1 MYKCIV
7 IEDEPLAMERT
18 KGFIEK
24 IPFLFLCATFDNAM
38 DGLAYLKSNTI
49 EILFLDINMD
59 EVSGIELLQ
68 NTKINSHIIITTA
81 YEQYALKGYE
91 LNISDYLLKPFSFSR
106 FLSAVNNIIEKINE
120 KQNKKVIEYIF
131 IKTENRLEKVNLSD
145 ILYIEGMSDY
155 RKIHTTS
162 KRIMTLQSFNDLEN
176 IIPSSIICRVHKSYM
191 VAINKIETIE
201 RRRIKINSKLI
212 PISDTYKDFFLKYI
226 K

>member
-18 KGFIEK
+18 RGFIEK
-24 IPFLFLCATFDNAM
+24 IPFLYLCATFDNAM

-91 LNISDYLLKPFSFSR
+91 LNVSDYLLKPFSFSR

-120 KQNKKVIEYIF
+120 KQNKKVVEYIF

-162 KRIMTLQSFNDLEN
+162 KRIMTLQSFNELEN

-212 PISDTYKDFFLKYI
+212 PISDTYKDFFFKYI

>member
-91 LNISDYLLKPFSFSR
+91 LNVSDYLLKPFSFSR
-106 FLSAVNNIIEKINE
+106 FLSAVNNIIEKINA

-176 IIPSSIICRVHKSYM
+176 IIPPSIICRVHKSYM

-201 RRRIKINSKLI
+201 RRRIKINSTLI

>member
-91 LNISDYLLKPFSFSR
+91 LNVSDYLLKPFSFSR

-201 RRRIKINSKLI
+201 RRRIKINSTLI

>member
-18 KGFIEK
+18 RGFIEK
-24 IPFLFLCATFDNAM
+24 IPFLYLCATFDNAM

-91 LNISDYLLKPFSFSR
+91 LNVSDYLLKPFSFSR
-106 FLSAVNNIIEKINE
+106 FLNSVNNIIEKINE
-120 KQNKKVIEYIF
+120 KQNKKVVEYIF

-162 KRIMTLQSFNDLEN
+162 KRIMTLQSFNELEN

>member
-18 KGFIEK
+18 RGFIEK
-24 IPFLFLCATFDNAM
+24 IPFLYLCATFDNAM

-91 LNISDYLLKPFSFSR
+91 LNVSDYLLKPFSFSR
-106 FLSAVNNIIEKINE
+106 FLNSVNNIIEKINE
-120 KQNKKVIEYIF
+120 KQNKKVVEYIF

-162 KRIMTLQSFNDLEN
+162 KRIMTLQSFNELEN

-212 PISDTYKDFFLKYI
+212 PISDTYKDFFFKYI

>member
-24 IPFLFLCATFDNAM
+24 IPFLYLCATFDNAM

-68 NTKINSHIIITTA
+68 NTNINSHIIITTA

-91 LNISDYLLKPFSFSR
+91 LNVSDYLLKPFSFSR
-106 FLSAVNNIIEKINE
+106 FLSAVNNIIEKINK

-162 KRIMTLQSFNDLEN
+162 KRIMTLQSFNDIEN

>member
-1 MYKCIV
+1 
-7 IEDEPLAMERT
+7 
-18 KGFIEK
+18 
-24 IPFLFLCATFDNAM
+24 
-38 DGLAYLKSNTI
+38 
-49 EILFLDINMD
+49 MD

-91 LNISDYLLKPFSFSR
+91 LNVSDYLLKPFSFSR

-176 IIPSSIICRVHKSYM
+176 IIPPSIICRVHKSYM

-201 RRRIKINSKLI
+201 RRRIKINSTLI

>member
-24 IPFLFLCATFDNAM
+24 IPFLFLCATFYNAM

-91 LNISDYLLKPFSFSR
+91 LNVSDYLLKPFSFSR
-106 FLSAVNNIIEKINE
+106 FLSAVNNIIEKINA

-176 IIPSSIICRVHKSYM
+176 IIPPSIICRVHKSYM

-201 RRRIKINSKLI
+201 RRRIKINSTLI

>member
-91 LNISDYLLKPFSFSR
+91 LNVSDYLLKPFSFSR

-176 IIPSSIICRVHKSYM
+176 IIPPSIICRVHKSYM

-201 RRRIKINSKLI
+201 RRRIKINSTLI

>member
-18 KGFIEK
+18 KDFIEK
-24 IPFLFLCATFDNAM
+24 IPFLYLCATFDNAM

-91 LNISDYLLKPFSFSR
+91 LNVSDYLLKPFSFSR

-201 RRRIKINSKLI
+201 RRRIKINSTLI

>member
-7 IEDEPLAMERT
+7 IEDEPLDMERT

-24 IPFLFLCATFDNAM
+24 IPFLYLCATFDNAM

-201 RRRIKINSKLI
+201 RRRIKINSTLI
-212 PISDTYKDFFLKYI
+212 PISDTYKDFFFKYI

>member
-201 RRRIKINSKLI
+201 RRRIKINSTLI

>member
-18 KGFIEK
+18 RGFIEK
-24 IPFLFLCATFDNAM
+24 IPFLYLCATFDNAM
-38 DGLAYLKSNTI
+38 DGLAYLNTNTI

-91 LNISDYLLKPFSFSR
+91 LNVSDYLLKPFSFSR

-201 RRRIKINSKLI
+201 RRRIKINSTLI

>member
-91 LNISDYLLKPFSFSR
+91 LNVSDYLLKPFSFSR

-155 RKIHTTS
+155 RKKH
-162 KRIMTLQSFNDLEN
+162 
-176 IIPSSIICRVHKSYM
+176 
-191 VAINKIETIE
+191 
-201 RRRIKINSKLI
+201 
-212 PISDTYKDFFLKYI
+212 YI
-226 K
+226 